1 VIILESGRPLLFFD
15 GECNL
20 CNGIVQ
26 FIIRH
31 DKKKLFLFAT
41 LQSGIGE
48 RAKEEVQSI
57 YHCCPDTVILF
68 YKDKY
73 YIKSDAAIMVFRLLG
88 GFWSLLSFARV
99 MPRGMRNGLYEW
111 ISRNRYKWFGKR
123 NECMVPTP
131 ELQSRFIS

>member
-1 VIILESGRPLLFFD
+1 VIIPGSGRPVLFFD

-20 CNGIVQ
+20 CNGLVQ

-41 LQSGIGE
+41 LQSEIGDK
-48 RAKEEVQSI
+48 AKEEVQST
-57 YHCCPDTVILF
+57 YHCRPDTVILF
-68 YKDKY
+68 YKNKY
-73 YIKSDAAIMVFRLLG
+73 YIKSDAAVMVFSLLG
-88 GFWSLLSFARV
+88 GFWSFLSFARIL
-99 MPRGMRNGLYEW
+99 PHGLRDRLYEW

-123 NECMVPTP
+123 DICMTPTP